1 MGVRMILGTYYEIY
15 RSIVEHTRV
24 SIDGIAK
31 AIGHTGR
38 GHARSTISRH
48 LSHMYEKEISFK
60 PNLILGTF
68 ENSQSTAFFCRKTE
82 RKGIRSTFQKLHRDE
97 KVNYALFLSGLCD
110 YFVTTR
116 DPHIDLEKYG
126 LEIVEKSTLYTPV
139 FTIPYGWKIHMRDAL
154 KSFVDHKFRKGVMP
168 RDVNGILEWSDL
180 DWKIYTLMRENARLE
195 FTKVARKSSV
205 YSSTVK
211 DHFYKYILPC
221 CAVTHYF
228 FPKGYDFYLKAFLR
242 IHTKYESSF
251 VTALEKFPCTSYVY
265 PLEDG
270 IAADI
275 FHENTND
282 LMAAI
287 EKLEETGIIDHYLL
301 YTPLNWF
308 I

>member
-1 MGVRMILGTYYEIY
+1 MGKRTILGTYYEMY
-15 RSIVEHTRV
+15 RSIVERTRV

-38 GHARSTISRH
+38 GHTRSTISRN
-48 LSHMYEKEISFK
+48 LSTMYKKKISFK

-68 ENSQSTAFFCRKTE
+68 ENSQSAAFFCRKTE
-82 RKGIRSTFQKLHRDE
+82 RKGIRSTFQKLHEDE

-110 YFVTTR
+110 YFITTR
-116 DPHIDLEKYG
+116 DPDIDLEKYG

-139 FTIPYGWKIHMRDAL
+139 FTVPHGWKTSMRDAL
-154 KSFVDHKFRKGVMP
+154 KSFVDHKFGKGSIP
-168 RDVNGILEWSDL
+168 RETNGNLEWSDL

-195 FTKVARKSSV
+195 FTKVARNSDV

-211 DHFYKYILPC
+211 DHFYRYVLPC
-221 CAVTHYF
+221 CTVTHYF
-228 FPKGYDFYLKAFLR
+228 FPKGYDFYLQALLR
-242 IHTKYESSF
+242 IHTDYESSL
-251 VTALEKFPCTSYVY
+251 VIALKKLPCTSYVY

-270 IAADI
+270 IVINI

-287 EKLEETGIIDHYLL
+287 EKLEETGTIDRYLL